1 MSKENLNYYELLRS
15 VPDEAKKTILGGRLK
30 GFTDINPMWR
40 IKKLTEVFGMCGVG
54 WYFEVTKEKEYRSE
68 STNEVAKEVEINLY
82 VKVNGEWSKPIV
94 GRGGSMIISKE
105 KGGLYLSDEHSKMA
119 ITDAIGS
126 AAKLLGL
133 AADVYF
139 EKDRTKYD
147 VQSDGDAV
155 NKSFTDE
162 DLNNGVAEMLACKSY
177 EDVTLCWGKWI
188 SLQKETRFINAC
200 KKVQVDIKAKNANK

>member
-1 MSKENLNYYELLRS
+1 
-15 VPDEAKKTILGGRLK
+15 
-30 GFTDINPMWR
+30 
-40 IKKLTEVFGMCGVG
+40 
-54 WYFEVTKEKEYRSE
+54 
-68 STNEVAKEVEINLY
+68 
-82 VKVNGEWSKPIV
+82 
-94 GRGGSMIISKE
+94 
-105 KGGLYLSDEHSKMA
+105 MA

-200 KKVQVDIKAKNANK
+200 KKVQIDIKAKNANK